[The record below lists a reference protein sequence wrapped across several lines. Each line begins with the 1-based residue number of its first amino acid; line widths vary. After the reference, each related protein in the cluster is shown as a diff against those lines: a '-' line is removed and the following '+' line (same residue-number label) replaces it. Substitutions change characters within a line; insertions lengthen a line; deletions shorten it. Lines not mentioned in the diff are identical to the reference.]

1 MTRTDKSDRIKRE
14 REALE
19 MHNAFQ
25 HQQAI
30 RSLDRLIRERLATG
44 KPGMIGI
51 RIPFQR
57 EKLGRIREIREDEI
71 A

>member
-1 MTRTDKSDRIKRE
+1 
-14 REALE
+14 